1 MSGVFSETVNFD
13 WHTEF
18 DNQDVKVA
26 VEWNEKWFGRKSSF
40 VYDHD
45 IARLA
50 CWFSVAAYSRP
61 TEKISDNTLVKNYM
75 SLGVS
80 QKDIEL
86 HYDMDYKDSIW
97 GNDQCAFSIASKEI
111 ESSKGRQ
118 TLVFVVIRG
127 TPLNSHE
134 WISNL
139 NISDTS
145 HTEEIIH
152 TGFGRATTVIH
163 SALISYLLR
172 HKIDP
177 TDSFLM
183 VTGHSRG
190 AATSN
195 LLAAMIEKDN
205 FFKTENCYVYTYA
218 APNVTTSKSA
228 RDKKYG
234 FIWNIVNAEDI
245 VPTVPLYR
253 DEWKFTK
260 FGNCRA
266 LINYTNSPQEE
277 YENKWVPLI
286 SRTYSTLNGKDY
298 HPFRTGPFVPAVF
311 TRVFSHFVH
320 NVDNYYSGANVHDRG
335 EDLMNRLFA
344 PKDSDDGQKT
354 DGKKNSRMVE
364 VMNKKTGGLVDYVS
378 RAMGDMHSKETYLA
392 YMLSMEES
400 EVFSQMGYT
409 IVEIRGAEE
418 ACIVND
424 QGEML
429 LRIIDGRFK
438 LSEEKIPVAAMPLT
452 KGQILIGVPSNMDL
466 KILMTD
472 ETVISSPISVK
483 LEHFD
488 ACGVYLGSS
497 DPEKIYI
504 RKGNV
509 HCFGIGKNILDSD
522 KIDRKKLSPD
532 ESKKIIDEYNLTTSS
547 SFSVSPE
554 ISFSQ
559 DLDLRLGVCF
569 GVPKVYGSAFVSQG
583 LSRVGDCFN
592 FGAGIGQ
599 QVTLYRTIYFDVELI
614 SKFSAISADTVS
626 GDSFCFVPEIRTSF
640 SFKGIGKS
648 KIFAAVTWDFCV
660 DGMNEGAF
668 DSRAR
673 NSSLNGFELS
683 DSVKIY
689 PSISGG
695 VRF

>member
-13 WHTEF
+13 WHT
-18 DNQDVKVA
+18 DHDSQDVKVA

-45 IARLA
+45 IARVA

-61 TEKISDNTLVKNYM
+61 TEEKQDNTLVRNYM

-80 QKDIEL
+80 QNDIEL
-86 HYDMDYKDSIW
+86 HYDMDYEDSIW

-111 ESSKGRQ
+111 ESSKGNQ

-127 TPLNSHE
+127 TPMNSHE

-145 HTEEIIH
+145 HTEEVIH

-177 TDSFLM
+177 TDSFLL

-218 APNVTTSKSA
+218 APNVTTSKNSHD
-228 RDKKYG
+228 RKYG

-260 FGNCRA
+260 FGNSRA
-266 LINYTNSPQEE
+266 LVNYTNSPQEE
-277 YENKWVPLI
+277 YENKWVPSI
-286 SRTYSTLNGKDY
+286 SRIYSKLNGKNY

-311 TRVFSHFVH
+311 TRVFSHFVR

-344 PKDSDDGQKT
+344 PKNPEDARDESS
-354 DGKKNSRMVE
+354 KKSSRMIE

-378 RAMGDMHSKETYLA
+378 TAMGDMHSKETYLA
-392 YMLSMEES
+392 YMLSMNES
-400 EVFSQMGYT
+400 EAFSQMGYT
-409 IVEIRGAEE
+409 IVEIKGAEE
-418 ACIVND
+418 ACIVNES
-424 QGEML
+424 GEML

-452 KGQILIGVPSNMDL
+452 KGQVLIGVPSNMNL
-466 KILMTD
+466 KMFVTD

-497 DPEKIYI
+497 EPENIYV
-504 RKGNV
+504 RRGNV
-509 HCFGIGKNILDSD
+509 QCFGIGMNVLDHE
-522 KIDRKKLSPD
+522 KIHGEKIPSD
-532 ESKKIIDEYNLTTSS
+532 ESKKIIAEYNLNANS
-547 SFSVSPE
+547 SFTVSPE
-554 ISFSQ
+554 VSFSQ
-559 DLDLRLGVCF
+559 DLDLRIGACL
-569 GVPKVYGSAFVSQG
+569 GVPKVYGSAFISQG

-592 FGAGIGQ
+592 FGVGVGH
-599 QVTLYRTIYFDVELI
+599 QVTLYRTIYFDAELI
-614 SKFSAISADTVS
+614 SKFSAINADTVS
-626 GDSFCFVPEIRTSF
+626 GDSFCVVPEIRTSF
-640 SFKGIGKS
+640 SFKGVGKS

-660 DGMNEGAF
+660 DGMNESAF
-668 DSRAR
+668 DSGAR
-673 NSSLNGFELS
+673 KNTFKGFEIS

-689 PSISGG
+689 PAIYGG
-695 VRF
+695 IRF